1 MCAQV
6 CAACPSGGR
15 VGGRGRE
22 GRGHTH
28 THICRHMYILQLA
41 LYVYTFLSRTLINDI
56 SIWVWDPLVC
66 TLSWEPSMLLCM
78 TGKMWVRAV

>member
-1 MCAQV
+1 MCSSV
-6 CAACPSGGR
+6 CCLPVWRQGW
-15 VGGRGRE
+15 GRGRE
-22 GRGHTH
+22 GTYTH